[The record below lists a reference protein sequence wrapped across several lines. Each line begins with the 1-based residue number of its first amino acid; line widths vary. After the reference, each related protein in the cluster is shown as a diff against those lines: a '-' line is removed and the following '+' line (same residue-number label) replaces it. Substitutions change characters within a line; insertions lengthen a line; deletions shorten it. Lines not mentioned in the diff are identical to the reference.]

1 MDIDANAAMVG
12 CGNGASKS
20 EYEGIGDNPPMLGN
34 IGVSIT
40 EDKTN
45 DKSSSSAGTHVVEGS
60 EEDPEKDKSAD
71 HRKGELTSIKTKDG
85 ANNFEPPLFNNSKD
99 LRADAATEA
108 ENESMDIDIYSD
120 IDTSTVQGIF
130 DLNEN
135 LSCDLSGKV
144 SLASPEGH
152 GLVRSVITVDGT
164 GSQKQTDDIDS
175 VFDSNE
181 NNQPLN
187 LKTSSD
193 SLHESSERQGLE
205 RRHFNAAQRQSGIG
219 PVVDSLINNEPS
231 TSSRSELLCKA
242 SSGMERL
249 FQDRKKSTNSDRQ
262 SVKILLQVKDR
273 DKNIETTDQSN
284 ELTKATDQSNKPNQ
298 ATTDQSNKPT
308 EITGQSNEP
317 TDQSNEPNKTKIE
330 VIESKVREHII
341 EDSSSGTITETEV
354 TESEGKRVMEFSGSS
369 DLPETEVGKL
379 QTKHASLD
387 ESKVAISITKD
398 VLEISHHRGNL
409 KNKINNDSGTKYV
422 SDAKE
427 KTQCQ
432 FFFHSI
438 AGRLNSLKKPRRQGK
453 LISRLESRFQK
464 SDVKNVTPL
473 FETPGMKSE
482 LSSSETEASPVKK
495 PSSFV
500 STEQSKKV
508 LPSLELME
516 LTDAKSGINEKVELP
531 MELAETKPMQT
542 PRKDDIGFITS
553 ERKSCD
559 ANERISLEGSC
570 KRTTIS
576 ETKTRV
582 KDSTGSVWDKS
593 LDMNESN
600 PLEDSYEAANT
611 LLLLAT
617 SRPGSPGSDTEMKSE
632 NVKEQEIK
640 ELDETRKIPSLPATW
655 QQKDDFSMQEQPGVD
670 NTGSLGGVIEV
681 KRDIVRKSGIEKW
694 DSQSIVKP
702 LKGKQ
707 SKVGFSIDE
716 QLGVNLNSSETR
728 NATKGRIVVSEMEQ
742 HDSSKTQ
749 EEPKKTHKNEFSMNE
764 QPGVSLDDKTR
775 NETEIEQESCS
786 VKKCVDSKTLG
797 SHTKTKSI
805 SHHSEDIGLQKTDL
819 CQETNSPKTSAT
831 IRCQLD
837 KTDKNPIK
845 SDKTDTCLNM
855 DLAASAA
862 KGIVTRHTKTDLSNS
877 DSVKTGCVSNSD
889 LDDLDDKIVTRNT
902 KSNSE
907 NSVTCSKTDPD
918 DDDIYKDINIDS
930 LYGAF
935 DFDTNSQQ
943 HTENTV
949 TSLISFTHAL
959 DKNCP
964 VSSSESVAVEIGK
977 EGNHHDVTKGV
988 AVEIEKEGNHHDVTK
1003 GVAVE
1008 IKKEGNHHDLTKNQ
1022 IDKNLDTEEKQ
1033 CSTIDEENQLEE
1045 GEVLDSEP
1053 ESHDGDVDV
1062 KHVTKSSTNHKET
1075 KKNED
1080 DAKERST
1087 TTKSKSASTRGSTHK
1102 LEGEFDIRQKL
1113 MRSRNESTHQQTPS
1127 QDIKGKLNNELVK
1140 IENLKALFVV
1150 WKLFYADLLTYLD
1163 SQFFSNR
1170 Q

>member
-1 MDIDANAAMVG
+1 MDTDANAAMVG
-12 CGNGASKS
+12 FGNGASKS
-20 EYEGIGDNPPMLGN
+20 EYESIGDN
-34 IGVSIT
+34 

-45 DKSSSSAGTHVVEGS
+45 DKSSSCAGTHVVEGG

-152 GLVRSVITVDGT
+152 GLGRSCVITVELEVEDGT

-175 VFDSNE
+175 VFNSNE

-205 RRHFNAAQRQSGIG
+205 GRHFNAAQRQSGIG
-219 PVVDSLINNEPS
+219 PVVDSLINNELS
-231 TSSRSELLCKA
+231 TTSSRSEPLCKA

-249 FQDRKKSTNSDRQ
+249 FQDKKKSTNSERQ
-262 SVKILLQVKDR
+262 SVKILLQVKER
-273 DKNIETTDQSN
+273 DKNIETTVQTN
-284 ELTKATDQSNKPNQ
+284 ELTQATDQSNKPNQ

-308 EITGQSNEP
+308 GITDQSNKP
-317 TDQSNEPNKTKIE
+317 TDQSNEPNKTEIE
-330 VIESKVREHII
+330 VSESKVREHVI
-341 EDSSSGTITETEV
+341 EDSASGTITETEV

-379 QTKHASLD
+379 LTKRAPLD

-495 PSSFV
+495 PSSSV
-500 STEQSKKV
+500 STAQSKKV
-508 LPSLELME
+508 LPSME
-516 LTDAKSGINEKVELP
+516 LTDAKSGINEKVQLP

-576 ETKTRV
+576 ETKTHF
-582 KDSTGSVWDKS
+582 KDSTGSIWDKS

-640 ELDETRKIPSLPATW
+640 ELDETKKIPSLPATW

-681 KRDIVRKSGIEKW
+681 KRDGVRKSGIEKW
-694 DSQSIVKP
+694 DSQSLVKP

-728 NATKGRIVVSEMEQ
+728 NATKGLIVVSKMEQ

-749 EEPKKTHKNEFSMNE
+749 EEPKKTYKNEFSMNE
-764 QPGVSLDDKTR
+764 QPGVSLGDKTR
-775 NETEIEQESCS
+775 NEIEIEQESRS

-797 SHTKTKSI
+797 SHTTTKSI
-805 SHHSEDIGLQKTDL
+805 PHHSEDIGLQKTDL
-819 CQETNSPKTSAT
+819 CQETNSSKTSST
-831 IRCQLD
+831 IRCQPD

-845 SDKTDTCLNM
+845 SDKTDTCLNV
-855 DLAASAA
+855 DLSASAA

-935 DFDTNSQQ
+935 NFDTNSQQ

-964 VSSSESVAVEIGK
+964 VSSSESVAVEIEK
-977 EGNHHDVTKGV
+977 EGNRHDVTKGV
-988 AVEIEKEGNHHDVTK
+988 AVEIKKEGNHHDVAKSVAVKIKKERNHHDVTK

-1008 IKKEGNHHDLTKNQ
+1008 IKKEGNHHDVAKSVAVKIKKEGNHHDVTKDQ
-1022 IDKNLDTEEKQ
+1022 IDKSLDTEERQ
-1033 CSTIDEENQLEE
+1033 CSTIDEKNQLEE

-1087 TTKSKSASTRGSTHK
+1087 TTKSKNASTRGSTHK
-1102 LEGEFDIRQKL
+1102 LEREFDIRQKL
-1113 MRSRNESTHQQTPS
+1113 IRSRNERTHQQTPS
-1127 QDIKGKLNNELVK
+1127 QDVKGELNN
-1140 IENLKALFVV
+1140 
-1150 WKLFYADLLTYLD
+1150 
-1163 SQFFSNR
+1163 
-1170 Q
+1170 